1 MAEPSRPNVSQ
12 EIDKSAK
19 TVSVGALQKKGL
31 KQVKVLRPSDIQEM
45 ITKAVDKAIASESR
59 NIAESERQK
68 YIEAS
73 RDELKKMMQQ
83 WGDSQKRQQE
93 LELDK
98 EGLQKRTEELHRTI
112 DLQKEEIERLQKA
125 AKESNPADVTAAVQ
139 KVEQEKLQLEG
150 QLKVLNTALEQVTE
164 SNRKLKEDLEEAAK
178 TAGQAAASASEP
190 QQPSQIETLLVTMM
204 QQMQEQK
211 QKSDVAEIG
220 EHIGKMADKLT
231 DAISSKMAAGG
242 GGGGGAAADVGPEFK
257 EVVLDKLF
265 SRDAKGAD
273 VESNIGSVGAKEKK
287 AGGVGGAL
295 AKLKSMQKGG
305 QG

>member
-1 MAEPSRPNVSQ
+1 MADPSRPNVSQ
-12 EIDKSAK
+12 EIDRSAK
-19 TVSVGALQKKGL
+19 TISVGALQKKGL
-31 KQVKVLRPSDIQEM
+31 KKVKVLRPSDIQEM
-45 ITKAVDKAIASESR
+45 IAKAVDKAIAAESR

-98 EGLQKRTEELHRTI
+98 DGLQRRAEELHRTI

-125 AKESNPADVTAAVQ
+125 AREGDPAGASAAVER
-139 KVEQEKLQLEG
+139 VEKEKLQLEG
-150 QLKVLNTALEQVTE
+150 QIKVLNTALEQVTE
-164 SNRKLKEDLEEAAK
+164 SNRRLKEDLEAAAK
-178 TAGQAAASASEP
+178 SAGQAVVAAAGP
-190 QQPSQIETLLVTMM
+190 QQPSQIETLLVAMM

-211 QKSDVAEIG
+211 GKSDVAEIG

-231 DAISSKMAAGG
+231 DAISSKLGSGG
-242 GGGGGAAADVGPEFK
+242 GGGRGGADVGAEFK
-257 EVVLDKLF
+257 EVVLDRLF
-265 SRDAKGAD
+265 SRDAGGAD

-305 QG
+305 Q